1 MKATETNFKLV
12 SVQQKDLVQFQL
24 LLDEID
30 WCMSRRLLLIIT
42 IFLFVHN
49 FLDKIILKRYDI

>member
-24 LLDEID
+24 LLDEKD
-30 WCMSRRLLLIIT
+30 WCMSRKLLLIII